1 MHMWNKTPIDEKGPQ
16 WLSKFLFVSAAPRW
30 FHTVTYFPV
39 IQLMILTKCVVG
51 SFYAISSQHLV
62 KTWGWGPW
70 GDIEL
75 VVILIPLVKIIME
88 SLSIPSV
95 SEQTIIE
102 NNVNNKLLLPR
113 KPVSDALKLS
123 WNLINAYN
131 R

>member
-1 MHMWNKTPIDEKGPQ
+1 
-16 WLSKFLFVSAAPRW
+16 
-30 FHTVTYFPV
+30 
-39 IQLMILTKCVVG
+39 MILTKCVVG

-62 KTWGWGPW
+62 KTWRWGPW

-123 WNLINAYN
+123 
-131 R
+131 